1 MLSYK
6 SIPVL
11 INCRDQVSMLRQQ
24 VEWLLSAGHQNI
36 YLIDNASTYTPLLEY
51 LTSVRFDVT
60 VVRLNENVGHLALWE
75 WDLLNRLKIRPPFVY
90 SDPDMVPIQEC
101 PQNLVEHLYDLLC
114 SMPETR
120 KVGCGIVYSDLP
132 SCYTFRDQV
141 VKWESQFW
149 KVPVGR
155 MAFRA
160 AVDTTFAI
168 YRDTGPFILEAI
180 RTNYPYVMRHLPWYL
195 DSADPS
201 EEQIYYQTH
210 CKSGCTSW
218 SDKNLPLY
226 LEVAIANLK

>member
-75 WDLLNRLKIRPPFVY
+75 WDLLNSLKIRPPFVY

-132 SCYTFRDQV
+132 
-141 VKWESQFW
+141 
-149 KVPVGR
+149 
-155 MAFRA
+155 
-160 AVDTTFAI
+160 
-168 YRDTGPFILEAI
+168 
-180 RTNYPYVMRHLPWYL
+180 
-195 DSADPS
+195 
-201 EEQIYYQTH
+201 
-210 CKSGCTSW
+210 
-218 SDKNLPLY
+218 
-226 LEVAIANLK
+226 